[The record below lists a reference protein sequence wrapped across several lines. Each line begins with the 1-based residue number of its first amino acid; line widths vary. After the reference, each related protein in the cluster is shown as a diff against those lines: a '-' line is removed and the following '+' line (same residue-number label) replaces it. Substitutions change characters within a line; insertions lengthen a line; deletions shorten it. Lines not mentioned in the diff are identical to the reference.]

1 MAHDQLS
8 PAAFVR
14 RTLTHGRHSPI
25 PRPDQRKGNGSSMP
39 WSNQSGGGGG
49 GGPWGNRGGS
59 GGGGGGGPW
68 GGGGSGGGSPPDLEE
83 ILRRSQDRLKNLM
96 PGGSLGGRGIVIGL
110 AVLILLWLATGFYI
124 VRPNEVGL
132 NLRFGKFIGKTGEGL
147 NYNWPYPIGSV
158 IKPQVTNVITTE
170 VGFRTVESIRASR
183 QTDVIEESL
192 MLTGDE
198 NIVDIDVIVQWQI
211 DPAAPENYVFNIQDP
226 PGTVKAVA
234 ESAMREVIGQ
244 RNIQPV
250 LTTDRAA
257 IETEV
262 RQLMQDT
269 LNGYKAGVQIRLVQL
284 QKVDPPQQVIDAFR
298 DVQAARADQ
307 ERLRNEAQTYAN
319 RVVPEARGRASQLVQ
334 SAEAFK
340 DQTVAEARGQASR
353 FNAVYEQ
360 YRNAPGVTR
369 ERLFLETM
377 ERVMGGT
384 DKIILDS
391 TGQGVV
397 PYLPL
402 DQLQQRR
409 PAPAPQ
415 AGGTR

>member
-1 MAHDQLS
+1 
-8 PAAFVR
+8 
-14 RTLTHGRHSPI
+14 
-25 PRPDQRKGNGSSMP
+25 MP
-39 WSNQSGGGGG
+39 WSNQSGGSGGSGGG
-49 GGPWGNRGGS
+49 GGPWGQR
-59 GGGGGGGPW
+59 GGGGNGGGPW
-68 GGGGSGGGSPPDLEE
+68 GGGPSGGGSPPDLEE
-83 ILRRSQDRLKNLM
+83 IIRRGQDRLKDFM
-96 PGGSLGGRGIVIGL
+96 PGGNLGGRGLLLIGL
-110 AVLILLWLATGFYI
+110 GLVLIWLATGVYT

-132 NLRFGKFIGKTGEGL
+132 NLIFGKFVGKTAQGL
-147 NYNWPYPIGSV
+147 NYNLPYPIGSV

-170 VGFRTVESIRASR
+170 VGFRTVESVRATR
-183 QTDVIEESL
+183 QSDVGEESL

-211 DPAAPENYVFNIQDP
+211 DPGAPEHFVFNIQDP

-234 ESAMREVIGQ
+234 ESAVREVIGR

-250 LTTDRAA
+250 LTTDRGQ

-269 LNGYKAGVQIRLVQL
+269 LNIYRAGVQIRLVQL

-307 ERLRNEAQTYAN
+307 ERLRNEAETYAN
-319 RVVPEARGRASQLVQ
+319 RVVPESRGRAAQLFQ
-334 SAEAFK
+334 SAEAYK
-340 DQTVAEARGQASR
+340 DQTVNEALGQISR

-360 YRNAPGVTR
+360 YKNAPAVTR

-377 ERVMGGT
+377 ERVFGGM
-384 DKIILDS
+384 DKVILDQGNS
-391 TGQGVV
+391 GTGVV

-402 DQLQQRR
+402 GELGQQQRR
-409 PAPAPQ
+409 PAGPAQ
-415 AGGTR
+415 QGAVR

>member
-1 MAHDQLS
+1 
-8 PAAFVR
+8 
-14 RTLTHGRHSPI
+14 
-25 PRPDQRKGNGSSMP
+25 MP
-39 WSNQSGGGGG
+39 WSNQSGGGSGG
-49 GGPWGNRGGS
+49 GGPWGQRGGS
-59 GGGGGGGPW
+59 GGGGPW
-68 GGGGSGGGSPPDLEE
+68 GGGPSGGGSPPDLEE

-96 PGGSLGGRGIVIGL
+96 PGGNIGGRGIILGAL
-110 AVLILLWLATGFYI
+110 LLIVLWLLTGWYV

-158 IKPQVTNVITTE
+158 VKPQVTNVITTE
-170 VGFRTVESIRASR
+170 VGFRTVESVRASR
-183 QTDVIEESL
+183 QSDVIEESL

-211 DPAAPENYVFNIQDP
+211 DPAVPENYVFNIQDP

-234 ESAMREVIGQ
+234 ESAMREIIGR

-250 LTTDRAA
+250 LTTDRSV

-262 RQLMQDT
+262 RQLMQET
-269 LNGYKAGVQIRLVQL
+269 LNSYNAGVQIRLVQL

-319 RVVPEARGRASQLVQ
+319 RVVPEARGRAAQLVQ
-334 SAEAFK
+334 AAEAFK
-340 DQTVAEARGQASR
+340 EQTVAEALGQASR

-360 YRNAPGVTR
+360 YKNAPGVTR

-391 TGQGVV
+391 TGGGQGVV

-409 PAPAPQ
+409 PAPGTAPTG
-415 AGGTR
+415 ATR

>member
-1 MAHDQLS
+1 
-8 PAAFVR
+8 
-14 RTLTHGRHSPI
+14 
-25 PRPDQRKGNGSSMP
+25 MP
-39 WSNQSGGGGG
+39 WSNQSGGSGGSGG
-49 GGPWGNRGGS
+49 GGPWGQRGGGS
-59 GGGGGGGPW
+59 GGGNGGGPW
-68 GGGGSGGGSPPDLEE
+68 GGGGSGGGSGGGTPPDLEE
-83 ILRRSQDRLKNLM
+83 IIRRGQDRLKTIM
-96 PGGSLGGRGIVIGL
+96 PGGNLGGRGMLLGGL
-110 AVLILLWLATGFYI
+110 ALVLLWLATGVYT

-132 NLRFGKFIGKTGEGL
+132 NLIFGKYVGKTGQGL
-147 NYNWPYPIGSV
+147 NYNLPYPIGSV

-170 VGFRTVESIRASR
+170 VGFRTVEAMRTTR
-183 QTDVIEESL
+183 QTDVAEESL

-211 DPAAPENYVFNIQDP
+211 DPAQPEAYVFNIQDP

-234 ESAMREVIGQ
+234 ESAMREIIGR

-250 LTTDRAA
+250 LTTDRAV

-269 LNGYKAGVQIRLVQL
+269 LNTYGAGVQIRLVQL

-307 ERLRNEAQTYAN
+307 ERLRNEAETFAN
-319 RVVPEARGRASQLVQ
+319 RIVPEARGRAAQLVQ
-334 SAEAFK
+334 AAEAFK
-340 DQTVAEARGQASR
+340 DQTVNEALGQISR

-360 YRNAPGVTR
+360 YKAAPGVTR

-377 ERVMGGT
+377 ERVFGGM
-384 DKIILDS
+384 DKIILDQS
-391 TGQGVV
+391 GSGSGVV

-402 DQLQQRR
+402 GELGPNRGQARPQTQQG
-409 PAPAPQ
+409 A
-415 AGGTR
+415 TR

>member
-1 MAHDQLS
+1 
-8 PAAFVR
+8 
-14 RTLTHGRHSPI
+14 
-25 PRPDQRKGNGSSMP
+25 MP
-39 WSNQSGGGGG
+39 WSNQSGGGSGG
-49 GGPWGNRGGS
+49 GGPWGQRGGN
-59 GGGGGGGPW
+59 GGGGPW
-68 GGGGSGGGSPPDLEE
+68 GGGSGGGNGNPPDLEE
-83 ILRRSQDRLKNLM
+83 ILRRSQDRLKNLV
-96 PGGSLGGRGIVIGL
+96 PGGNIGGRGLLLGAL
-110 AVLILLWLATGFYI
+110 VLILLWLGSGIYF

-132 NLRFGKFIGKTGEGL
+132 NIIFGKFVGKTGEGP
-147 NYNWPYPIGSV
+147 NWNWPYPIGSV

-170 VGFRTVESIRASR
+170 VGFRTIESVRTSR

-198 NIVDIDVIVQWQI
+198 NIVDIDFIVQWQI

-226 PGTVKAVA
+226 SGTVKAVA
-234 ESAMREVIGQ
+234 ESAMREIIGR

-250 LTTDRAA
+250 LTTDRGA

-262 RQLMQDT
+262 RQLMQET
-269 LNGYKAGVQIRLVQL
+269 LNGYNAGVRISLVQL

-319 RVVPEARGRASQLVQ
+319 RVVPEARGRAAQLTQ
-334 SAEAFK
+334 AAEAFK
-340 DQTVAEARGQASR
+340 EQTVAEARGQASR

-360 YRNAPGVTR
+360 YKKAPGVTR

-391 TGQGVV
+391 TGNGQGVV

-409 PAPAPQ
+409 PAPGQ
-415 AGGTR
+415 QQGGALR

>member
-1 MAHDQLS
+1 
-8 PAAFVR
+8 
-14 RTLTHGRHSPI
+14 
-25 PRPDQRKGNGSSMP
+25 
-39 WSNQSGGGGG
+39 
-49 GGPWGNRGGS
+49 
-59 GGGGGGGPW
+59 
-68 GGGGSGGGSPPDLEE
+68 
-83 ILRRSQDRLKNLM
+83 M
-96 PGGSLGGRGIVIGL
+96 PGGNIGGRGIVLG
-110 AVLILLWLATGFYI
+110 VLLLIVLWLMTGWYI

-158 IKPQVTNVITTE
+158 VKPQVTNVITTE
-170 VGFRTVESIRASR
+170 VGVRTVEAVRASR
-183 QTDVIEESL
+183 QSDVIEESL

-211 DPAAPENYVFNIQDP
+211 DPATPENYVFNIQDP

-234 ESAMREVIGQ
+234 ESAMREIIGR

-250 LTTDRAA
+250 LTTDRSA

-262 RQLMQDT
+262 RQLMQET
-269 LNGYKAGVQIRLVQL
+269 LNSYNAGVQIRLVQL

-307 ERLRNEAQTYAN
+307 ERLRNEAETYRN
-319 RVVPEARGRASQLVQ
+319 RVVPEARGRAAQLVQ
-334 SAEAFK
+334 SAEAYK
-340 DQTVAEARGQASR
+340 DQTVAEALGQASR
-353 FNAVYEQ
+353 FNAVFEQ

-377 ERVMGGT
+377 ERVLGGT
-384 DKIILDS
+384 DKIILDN
-391 TGQGVV
+391 TGAGQGVV

-409 PAPAPQ
+409 PAPGAAPTG
-415 AGGTR
+415 AVR

>member
-1 MAHDQLS
+1 
-8 PAAFVR
+8 
-14 RTLTHGRHSPI
+14 
-25 PRPDQRKGNGSSMP
+25 MP
-39 WSNQSGGGGG
+39 WSNQSGGSGGSSGG
-49 GGPWGNRGGS
+49 GGPWGQR
-59 GGGGGGGPW
+59 GGGGGNGGGPW
-68 GGGGSGGGSPPDLEE
+68 GGGPSGGNTPPDLEE
-83 ILRRSQDRLKNLM
+83 IIRRGQDRLRDFM
-96 PGGSLGGRGIVIGL
+96 PGGNLGGRGLIIGIL
-110 AVLILLWLATGFYI
+110 ALIFIWFMTGWYI

-132 NLRFGKFIGKTGEGL
+132 NLRFGKYIGKTGEGL

-170 VGFRTVESIRASR
+170 VGFRTVESVRTSR
-183 QTDVIEESL
+183 QTDVAEESL

-234 ESAMREVIGQ
+234 ESAMREVIGR

-262 RQLMQDT
+262 RHLMQDT
-269 LNGYKAGVQIRLVQL
+269 LNTYRAGVQIRLVQL

-307 ERLRNEAQTYAN
+307 ERLRNEAETYSN
-319 RVVPEARGRASQLVQ
+319 QVVPASRGKAAQLVQ

-340 DQTVAEARGQASR
+340 DQTVNEALGQISR
-353 FNAVYEQ
+353 FNSVYEQ
-360 YRNAPGVTR
+360 YKNAPAVTR

-377 ERVMGGT
+377 ERVFGGM
-384 DKIILDS
+384 DKVILDQNGS
-391 TGQGVV
+391 GNGVV

-402 DQLQQRR
+402 GELGQPQQRR
-409 PAPAPQ
+409 PAGQ
-415 AGGTR
+415 NQQGGTR

>member
-1 MAHDQLS
+1 
-8 PAAFVR
+8 
-14 RTLTHGRHSPI
+14 
-25 PRPDQRKGNGSSMP
+25 MP
-39 WSNQSGGGGG
+39 WSNQSGGGSGGG
-49 GGPWGNRGGS
+49 GGPWGQRGGS
-59 GGGGGGGPW
+59 GGGGGGPW
-68 GGGGSGGGSPPDLEE
+68 GQGPGGSGGGSPPDLEE
-83 ILRRSQDRLKNLM
+83 ILRRSQDRLKNLL
-96 PGGSLGGRGIVIGL
+96 PGGNLGGRGLVLGILALIV
-110 AVLILLWLATGFYI
+110 VWLLTGWYI

-132 NLRFGKFIGKTGEGL
+132 NLRFGKFVGKTGEGL

-158 IKPQVTNVITTE
+158 IKPQVTNVVTTE
-170 VGFRTVESIRASR
+170 VGFRTVESVRTSR
-183 QTDVIEESL
+183 QTDVGEESL

-250 LTTDRAA
+250 LTTDRGQ

-262 RQLMQDT
+262 RQLMQET
-269 LNGYKAGVQIRLVQL
+269 LNSYNAGVQIRLVQL

-319 RVVPEARGRASQLVQ
+319 RVVPESRGRAAQLVQ
-334 SAEAFK
+334 AAEAYK
-340 DQTVAEARGQASR
+340 EQTVAEAYGQASR
-353 FNAVYEQ
+353 FNAVYDQ
-360 YRNAPGVTR
+360 YKNAPAVTR

-377 ERVMGGT
+377 ERVLGGT
-384 DKIILDS
+384 DKIILDQRGN
-391 TGQGVV
+391 GQGVV

-402 DQLQQRR
+402 NELPQRR
-409 PAPAPQ
+409 AAPPAAPQ
-415 AGGTR
+415 TGATR

>member
-1 MAHDQLS
+1 
-8 PAAFVR
+8 
-14 RTLTHGRHSPI
+14 
-25 PRPDQRKGNGSSMP
+25 MP
-39 WSNQSGGGGG
+39 WSNQSGGSGGSGG
-49 GGPWGNRGGS
+49 GGPWGQR
-59 GGGGGGGPW
+59 GGGGGNGGGPW
-68 GGGGSGGGSPPDLEE
+68 GGGGPSGGNTPPDLEE
-83 ILRRSQDRLKNLM
+83 IIRRGQDRLKDFM
-96 PGGSLGGRGIVIGL
+96 PGGNLGGRGLIIGIL
-110 AVLILLWLATGFYI
+110 GLIFIWLMTGWYI

-132 NLRFGKFIGKTGEGL
+132 NLRFGKYIGKTGEGL

-170 VGFRTVESIRASR
+170 VGFRTVESVRTSR
-183 QTDVIEESL
+183 QTDVGEESL

-234 ESAMREVIGQ
+234 ESAMREVIGR

-250 LTTDRAA
+250 LTTDRGQ

-262 RQLMQDT
+262 RQLMQET
-269 LNGYKAGVQIRLVQL
+269 LNTYRAGVQIRLVQL

-307 ERLRNEAQTYAN
+307 ERLRNEAETYAN
-319 RVVPEARGRASQLVQ
+319 RVVPESRGKAAQLIQ

-340 DQTVAEARGQASR
+340 DQTVNEALGQISR
-353 FNAVYEQ
+353 FNSVYDQ
-360 YRNAPGVTR
+360 YKNAPAVTR

-377 ERVMGGT
+377 ERVFGGM
-384 DKIILDS
+384 DKVILDQNGS
-391 TGQGVV
+391 SNGVV

-402 DQLQQRR
+402 GELGQQQRR
-409 PAPAPQ
+409 PAGQ
-415 AGGTR
+415 TQQGGTR

>member
-1 MAHDQLS
+1 
-8 PAAFVR
+8 
-14 RTLTHGRHSPI
+14 
-25 PRPDQRKGNGSSMP
+25 MP
-39 WSNQSGGGGG
+39 WSNQSGGNNGGGSGG
-49 GGPWGNRGGS
+49 GGPWGQRG

-68 GGGGSGGGSPPDLEE
+68 GGGSGGGNSPPDLED
-83 ILRRSQDRLKNLM
+83 ILRRGQDRLKNLM
-96 PGGSLGGRGIVIGL
+96 PGGNLGGRGIVLGL
-110 AVLILLWLATGFYI
+110 LALVVIWLLTGWYV

-132 NLRFGKFIGKTGEGL
+132 NMRFGKYVGKTGEGL
-147 NYNWPYPIGSV
+147 NYNWPYPIGAV
-158 IKPQVTNVITTE
+158 IKPQVTNVVTTE
-170 VGFRTVESIRASR
+170 VGFRTVDAVRTSR
-183 QTDVIEESL
+183 QGDVIEESL

-234 ESAMREVIGQ
+234 ESAMREIIGR

-250 LTTDRAA
+250 LTTDRAQ

-262 RQLMQDT
+262 RQLMQET
-269 LNGYKAGVQIRLVQL
+269 LNGYNAGVQIRLVQL

-307 ERLRNEAQTYAN
+307 ERLRNEAETYAN
-319 RVVPEARGRASQLVQ
+319 RVVPESRGRAAQLIQ
-334 SAEAFK
+334 SAEAYK
-340 DQTVAEARGQASR
+340 EQTVAEALGQASR

-384 DKIILDS
+384 DKIILDQNS
-391 TGQGVV
+391 GGQGVV

-402 DQLQQRR
+402 DQLAPRR
-409 PAPAPQ
+409 GAAQ
-415 AGGTR
+415 TGAVR

>member
-1 MAHDQLS
+1 
-8 PAAFVR
+8 
-14 RTLTHGRHSPI
+14 
-25 PRPDQRKGNGSSMP
+25 MP
-39 WSNQSGGGGG
+39 WSNQSGGSGGSGG
-49 GGPWGNRGGS
+49 GGPWGQRGG
-59 GGGGGGGPW
+59 GNGGGPW
-68 GGGGSGGGSPPDLEE
+68 GGGPSGGNTPPDLEE
-83 ILRRSQDRLKNLM
+83 IIRRGQDRLKDFM
-96 PGGSLGGRGIVIGL
+96 PGGNLGGRGLLLVGL
-110 AVLILLWLATGFYI
+110 GLVLLWLATGFYT

-132 NLRFGKFIGKTGEGL
+132 NLIFGKYVGKTGQGL
-147 NYNWPYPIGSV
+147 NYNLPYPIGSV
-158 IKPQVTNVITTE
+158 VKPQVTNVITTE
-170 VGFRTVESIRASR
+170 VGFRTVESARTSR
-183 QTDVIEESL
+183 QTDVGEESL

-211 DPAAPENYVFNIQDP
+211 DPATPEAYVFNIQDP

-234 ESAMREVIGQ
+234 ESAMREVIGR

-269 LNGYKAGVQIRLVQL
+269 LNTYQAGVQIRLVQL

-307 ERLRNEAQTYAN
+307 ERLRNQAETYAN
-319 RVVPEARGRASQLVQ
+319 QVVPEARGRAAQLVQ

-340 DQTVAEARGQASR
+340 DQTVAEARGQISR
-353 FNAVYEQ
+353 FNSVYEQ
-360 YRNAPGVTR
+360 YKNAPDITR

-377 ERVMGGT
+377 ERVFGGM
-384 DKIILDS
+384 DKVILDRNGS
-391 TGQGVV
+391 GSGVV

-402 DQLQQRR
+402 GELGQQPRR
-409 PAPAPQ
+409 PAVQGQ
-415 AGGTR
+415 AQQGATR

>member
-1 MAHDQLS
+1 
-8 PAAFVR
+8 
-14 RTLTHGRHSPI
+14 
-25 PRPDQRKGNGSSMP
+25 MP
-39 WSNQSGGGGG
+39 WSNQSGG
-49 GGPWGNRGGS
+49 S
-59 GGGGGGGPW
+59 GGGGGGPW
-68 GGGGSGGGSPPDLEE
+68 GQRGSGGGGGGPWGQGPGGSGGGSPPDLEE
-83 ILRRSQDRLKNLM
+83 ILRRSQDRLKDLL
-96 PGGSLGGRGIVIGL
+96 PGGNLGGRGLVLGILALIVI
-110 AVLILLWLATGFYI
+110 WLMTGWYI

-132 NLRFGKFIGKTGEGL
+132 NLRFGKYIGKTGEGL

-170 VGFRTVESIRASR
+170 VGFRTIESVRTSR
-183 QTDVIEESL
+183 QTDVGEESL

-262 RQLMQDT
+262 RQLMQET
-269 LNGYKAGVQIRLVQL
+269 LDSYKAGVQIRLVQL

-298 DVQAARADQ
+298 DVQAARSDQ

-319 RVVPEARGRASQLVQ
+319 RVVPESRGRAAQLVQ

-340 DQTVAEARGQASR
+340 EQTVAEARGQASR
-353 FNAVYEQ
+353 FNAVYLQ
-360 YRNAPGVTR
+360 YKAAPAVTR

-377 ERVMGGT
+377 ERVLGGT
-384 DKIILDS
+384 DKIILDQRGN
-391 TGQGVV
+391 GQSVV

-402 DQLQQRR
+402 NELQQRR
-409 PAPAPQ
+409 AAPGAPQ
-415 AGGTR
+415 AGATR

>member
-1 MAHDQLS
+1 
-8 PAAFVR
+8 
-14 RTLTHGRHSPI
+14 
-25 PRPDQRKGNGSSMP
+25 MP

-49 GGPWGNRGGS
+49 GGPWGQR

-68 GGGGSGGGSPPDLEE
+68 GQGPGGGGGGSPPDLEE

-96 PGGSLGGRGIVIGL
+96 PGGNLGSRGLILGIL
-110 AVLILLWLATGFYI
+110 VLIAIWLMTGWYI

-158 IKPQVTNVITTE
+158 IKPQVTNVSTTE
-170 VGFRTVESIRASR
+170 VGFRTVESVRTSR
-183 QTDVIEESL
+183 QTDVNEESL

-198 NIVDIDVIVQWQI
+198 NIVDIDFIVQWQI
-211 DPAAPENYVFNIQDP
+211 DPAAPEAYVFNIQDP

-234 ESAMREVIGQ
+234 ESAMREIIGR

-250 LTTDRAA
+250 LTTDRSA
-257 IETEV
+257 IETET

-269 LNGYKAGVQIRLVQL
+269 LNTYKAGVTIRLVQL

-307 ERLRNEAQTYAN
+307 ERLQNEAQTYAN
-319 RVVPEARGRASQLVQ
+319 RVVPEARGRAAQLVQ

-340 DQTVAEARGQASR
+340 EQTVAEAYGQVSR
-353 FNAVYEQ
+353 FNSVYEQ
-360 YRNAPGVTR
+360 YKAAPGVTR

-377 ERVMGGT
+377 ERVLGGA
-384 DKIILDS
+384 DKIILDQNS
-391 TGQGVV
+391 GQGVV

-402 DQLQQRR
+402 SELQQQRR
-409 PAPAPQ
+409 PAPGAPQ
-415 AGGTR
+415 TGAVR

>member
-1 MAHDQLS
+1 M
-8 PAAFVR
+8 
-14 RTLTHGRHSPI
+14 HGRM
-25 PRPDQRKGNGSSMP
+25 RAEGNGVSMP

-49 GGPWGNRGGS
+49 GGPWGQRGGS
-59 GGGGGGGPW
+59 GGGGPW
-68 GGGGSGGGSPPDLEE
+68 GGGPNSGGGGSPPDLEE
-83 ILRRSQDRLKNLM
+83 ILRRSQDRLKNLV
-96 PGGSLGGRGIVIGL
+96 PGGNIGGRGIILG
-110 AVLILLWLATGFYI
+110 VLLLIVFWLMTGWYI

-170 VGFRTVESIRASR
+170 VGFRTVESVRASR

-198 NIVDIDVIVQWQI
+198 NIVDIDVIVQWKI
-211 DPAAPENYVFNIQDP
+211 DAAAPEDYVFNIQDP

-234 ESAMREVIGQ
+234 ESAMREIIGR

-250 LTTDRAA
+250 LTTDRGV

-262 RQLMQDT
+262 RQLMQET
-269 LNGYKAGVQIRLVQL
+269 LNSYKAGVQINLVQL

-334 SAEAFK
+334 GAEAFK
-340 DQTVAEARGQASR
+340 DQTVAEAIGQASR

-360 YRNAPGVTR
+360 YKNAPGVTR
-369 ERLFLETM
+369 DRLFLETM

-384 DKIILDS
+384 DKIILDG
-391 TGQGVV
+391 TGGQGVV

-402 DQLQQRR
+402 NELQQRR
-409 PAPAPQ
+409 PAPGAPQ
-415 AGGTR
+415 TGAVR

>member
-1 MAHDQLS
+1 
-8 PAAFVR
+8 
-14 RTLTHGRHSPI
+14 
-25 PRPDQRKGNGSSMP
+25 MP

-49 GGPWGNRGGS
+49 GGPWGNRGG
-59 GGGGGGGPW
+59 GGGGGPW
-68 GGGGSGGGSPPDLEE
+68 GGGSGGGSPPDLEE
-83 ILRRSQDRLKNLM
+83 ILRRSQDRLKNLV
-96 PGGSLGGRGIVIGL
+96 PGGNLGGRGIVLGAL
-110 AVLILLWLATGFYI
+110 LLIAIWLGSGFYI

-132 NLRFGKFIGKTGEGL
+132 NLRFGKYIGKTGEGL

-170 VGFRTVESIRASR
+170 VGFRTVESVRASR
-183 QTDVIEESL
+183 QSDVIEESL

-257 IETEV
+257 IEAEV
-262 RQLMQDT
+262 RQLMQET
-269 LNGYKAGVQIRLVQL
+269 LNSYKAGVQIRLVQL

-319 RVVPEARGRASQLVQ
+319 RVVPEARGRAAQLLQ
-334 SAEAFK
+334 AAEAFK

-360 YRNAPGVTR
+360 YKNAPGVTR

-384 DKIILDS
+384 DKIILDG
-391 TGQGVV
+391 TGQNVV

-409 PAPAPQ
+409 PAQ
-415 AGGTR
+415 GQQGGTR

>member
-1 MAHDQLS
+1 
-8 PAAFVR
+8 
-14 RTLTHGRHSPI
+14 
-25 PRPDQRKGNGSSMP
+25 MP
-39 WSNQSGGGGG
+39 WSNQSGGGNNG
-49 GGPWGNRGGS
+49 GGPWGQRGGS
-59 GGGGGGGPW
+59 GGGGPW
-68 GGGGSGGGSPPDLEE
+68 GGGSGGGSGGSGGGSPPDLEE

-96 PGGSLGGRGIVIGL
+96 PGGNLGGRGLIFG
-110 AVLILLWLATGFYI
+110 VLILIVIWLLTGWYI

-147 NYNWPYPIGSV
+147 NYNWPYPIGGV
-158 IKPQVTNVITTE
+158 IKPQVTNIITTE
-170 VGFRTVESIRASR
+170 VGFRTVESVRASR
-183 QTDVIEESL
+183 QSDVGEESL

-198 NIVDIDVIVQWQI
+198 NIVDIDVIVQWQV
-211 DPAAPENYVFNIQDP
+211 DPAQPEDYVFNIQDP

-234 ESAMREVIGQ
+234 ESAMREIIGR

-250 LTTDRAA
+250 LTTDRSA

-262 RQLMQDT
+262 RQLMQET
-269 LNGYKAGVQIRLVQL
+269 LNGYNAGVQIRLVQL

-319 RVVPEARGRASQLVQ
+319 RVVPESRGRAAQLVQ
-334 SAEAFK
+334 GAEAYK
-340 DQTVAEARGQASR
+340 DQTVAEALGQASR

-360 YRNAPGVTR
+360 YKNAPAVTR

-384 DKIILDS
+384 DKIILDQNS
-391 TGQGVV
+391 NGGQGVV

-402 DQLQQRR
+402 NELQQQRR
-409 PAPAPQ
+409 PAQGAQ
-415 AGGTR
+415 QGGAIR

>member
-1 MAHDQLS
+1 
-8 PAAFVR
+8 
-14 RTLTHGRHSPI
+14 
-25 PRPDQRKGNGSSMP
+25 MP
-39 WSNQSGGGGG
+39 WSNQSGGNGGSGG
-49 GGPWGNRGGS
+49 GGPWGQR
-59 GGGGGGGPW
+59 GGGGGNGGGPW
-68 GGGGSGGGSPPDLEE
+68 GGGGPSGGNTPPDLEE
-83 ILRRSQDRLKNLM
+83 IIRRGQDRLKDFM
-96 PGGSLGGRGIVIGL
+96 PGGNLGGRGLIIGIL
-110 AVLILLWLATGFYI
+110 GLIFIWLMTGWYI

-132 NLRFGKFIGKTGEGL
+132 NLRFGKYIGKTGEGL

-170 VGFRTVESIRASR
+170 VGFRTVESVRTSR
-183 QTDVIEESL
+183 QTDVGEESL

-211 DPAAPENYVFNIQDP
+211 DPGAPEAYVFNIQDP

-234 ESAMREVIGQ
+234 ESAMREVIGR

-269 LNGYKAGVQIRLVQL
+269 LNTYQAGVLIRLVQL

-307 ERLRNEAQTYAN
+307 ERLRNQAETYAN
-319 RVVPEARGRASQLVQ
+319 QVVPEARGRAAQLVQ

-340 DQTVAEARGQASR
+340 DQTVAEARGQISR
-353 FNAVYEQ
+353 FNSVYEQ
-360 YRNAPGVTR
+360 YKNAPDVTR

-377 ERVMGGT
+377 ERVFGGM
-384 DKIILDS
+384 DKVILDQNGAAS
-391 TGQGVV
+391 GVV

-402 DQLQQRR
+402 GELGQNQPRR
-409 PAPAPQ
+409 PAGQNQGQ
-415 AGGTR
+415 AQQGATR

>member
-1 MAHDQLS
+1 
-8 PAAFVR
+8 
-14 RTLTHGRHSPI
+14 
-25 PRPDQRKGNGSSMP
+25 MP

-49 GGPWGNRGGS
+49 GGPWGQR

-68 GGGGSGGGSPPDLEE
+68 GQGPGGGGNSPPDLEE

-96 PGGSLGGRGIVIGL
+96 PGGSLGGRGLVLGIL
-110 AVLILLWLATGFYI
+110 ALIAIWLMTGWYI

-170 VGFRTVESIRASR
+170 VGFRTVESVRTSR
-183 QTDVIEESL
+183 QTDVGEESL

-234 ESAMREVIGQ
+234 ESAMREIIGR

-257 IETEV
+257 IETET
-262 RQLMQDT
+262 RQLMQET
-269 LNGYKAGVQIRLVQL
+269 LNTYRAGVQIRLVQL

-307 ERLRNEAQTYAN
+307 ERLQNEAQTYAN
-319 RVVPEARGRASQLVQ
+319 RVVPEARGRSAQLVQ
-334 SAEAFK
+334 SAEAYRE
-340 DQTVAEARGQASR
+340 QTVAEAYGQISR

-360 YRNAPGVTR
+360 YKLAPGVTR

-377 ERVMGGT
+377 ERVLGGA
-384 DKIILDS
+384 DKVILDQKG
-391 TGQGVV
+391 GQGVV

-402 DQLQQRR
+402 SELQQRR
-409 PAPAPQ
+409 PAPGAPQ
-415 AGGTR
+415 TGAVR